1 MKTYK
6 VYDARNP
13 RNWIAIRAKSS
24 VQAIKKGYRWI
35 SKVPKEYLRAV
46 RL

>member
-6 VYDARNP
+6 VYDATNP
-13 RNWIAIRAKSS
+13 KRKVIVRAKSEG
-24 VQAIKKGYRWI
+24 QAIKKGSKWI